1 MRSRRDAAIEFDATL
16 RERSRL
22 AANLHDTL
30 LQALAGSVLQID
42 LCRRSLAGRRVEAA
56 GDQLDVAKR
65 MVKHAAD
72 DLRNSVWALRT
83 APLAGRSLPDSLRAI
98 VNQLGGD
105 APGQLRLR
113 LDGPSFP
120 LPRFVAGNLLLVAQE
135 AIRNAVHHA
144 ESETVHV
151 RVESDAATGIVT
163 LTVRDDGRGFD
174 PAAAAGVAQGHFG
187 LQVMRERMEGIGGT
201 LAIESAAGR
210 GTTITA
216 TVSPD
221 AE

>member
-1 MRSRRDAAIEFDATL
+1 
-16 RERSRL
+16 
-22 AANLHDTL
+22 
-30 LQALAGSVLQID
+30 V
-42 LCRRSLAGRRVEAA
+42 
-56 GDQLDVAKR
+56 
-65 MVKHAAD
+65 
-72 DLRNSVWALRT
+72 
-83 APLAGRSLPDSLRAI
+83 APLEGRTFGESLETMAAHVAVGDTPRITVRAAET
-98 VNQLGGD
+98 VCD
-105 APGQLRLR
+105 
-113 LDGPSFP
+113 
-120 LPRFVAGNLLLVAQE
+120 LPEFVAGNLLLVAQE